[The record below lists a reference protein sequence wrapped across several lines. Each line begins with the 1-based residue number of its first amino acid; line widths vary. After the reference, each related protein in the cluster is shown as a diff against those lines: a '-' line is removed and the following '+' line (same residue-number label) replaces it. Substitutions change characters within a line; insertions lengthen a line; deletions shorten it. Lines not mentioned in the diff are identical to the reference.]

1 MVFKT
6 NDLVRELPDG
16 NLEYVCRQDN
26 MFKIRGFRV
35 ECSAVESG
43 LIECGNLK
51 EAVAMAFMDHGGCNI
66 LCGYI
71 VADNKVD
78 VKAMKAKMK
87 EKFPYH
93 MVPTCIIQ
101 VNQFQRNANLK
112 LDRKAIRPPKEL
124 DDHKLLEQLY

>member
-6 NDLVRELPDG
+6 NDLVWELPDG

-71 VADNKVD
+71 VADYKVD
-78 VKAMKAKMK
+78 VKALKAK
-87 EKFPYH
+87 
-93 MVPTCIIQ
+93 
-101 VNQFQRNANLK
+101 
-112 LDRKAIRPPKEL
+112 
-124 DDHKLLEQLY
+124 

>member
-1 MVFKT
+1 
-6 NDLVRELPDG
+6 
-16 NLEYVCRQDN
+16 
-26 MFKIRGFRV
+26 
-35 ECSAVESG
+35 
-43 LIECGNLK
+43 
-51 EAVAMAFMDHGGCNI
+51 
-66 LCGYI
+66 
-71 VADNKVD
+71 
-78 VKAMKAKMK
+78 MK

>member
-1 MVFKT
+1 MVFKI

-51 EAVAMAFMDHGGCNI
+51 EAVAMASWIMAAAI
-66 LCGYI
+66 SSVVTLWL
-71 VADNKVD
+71 
-78 VKAMKAKMK
+78 
-87 EKFPYH
+87 
-93 MVPTCIIQ
+93 II
-101 VNQFQRNANLK
+101 RWMSK
-112 LDRKAIRPPKEL
+112 P
-124 DDHKLLEQLY
+124 